1 MHAYDTNCSS
11 RIDCLADVVAFQ
23 QNIDK
28 LMSRPCDWQLC
39 FNASKCKVI
48 HIGRKNN
55 ERIYK
60 LASVEGILVLAEVHN
75 KCDLAVNFQHNK
87 QFYIHKKNR

>member
-1 MHAYDTNCSS
+1 MHADDTKCFS

-23 QNIDK
+23 HNIDK
-28 LMSRPCDWQLC
+28 LMSRPCDWQVC

-55 ERIYK
+55 ERTYK
-60 LASVEGILVLAEVHN
+60 LASVEGILDLADVHN
-75 KCDLAVNFQHNK
+75 ECDVAVNFQYNL
-87 QFYIHKKNR
+87 QFDIHKKNR